1 MLLIFITLNH
11 DRRPSVVIPVEKKKL
26 FTMYFFRAPEF
37 SLHRLHQSLFSQTQ
51 NFYSFDEEIVKSPF
65 KKRPVVK
72 LISYNTFH
80 NLPVH

>member
-1 MLLIFITLNH
+1 
-11 DRRPSVVIPVEKKKL
+11 
-26 FTMYFFRAPEF
+26 MYFFRAPEF
-37 SLHRLHQSLFSQTQ
+37 SLHRLHQRTQ

-72 LISYNTFH
+72 LISYNTFQ